1 MMDQATIEHEN
12 REMKKRDI
20 IKALNQTILT
30 ALIIII
36 PVIIS
41 LIFNPA
47 GDMINDILIVFIFG
61 IPILIK
67 LIVYSINN

>member
-1 MMDQATIEHEN
+1 MTPRLTEQDN

-30 ALIIII
+30 VLLIIV
-36 PVIIS
+36 PVTIS
-41 LIFNPA
+41 FITNPT
-47 GDMINDILIVFIFG
+47 GNKINDILIAFIFG
-61 IPILIK
+61 IPILIR